1 MSWVLARQLGTC
13 GKAANSSRPVTRE
26 ESTSELDTVKIDWLN
41 ATFPCPPFSVAG
53 LLSFLSGCSSVEL
66 SARIDGGLFGFTE
79 RHRIYAHLDDGGKPV
94 EVGSIALGGDSQKG
108 RWLLQLTGKGCGL
121 ITDWESLAEMLES
134 IEATITRVD
143 LAIDFL
149 DGEYSVDDAMDM
161 LEQGLFT
168 SNGRTPSSM
177 QMGDWFRQQDGRTLY
192 VGKGKNGKM
201 LRVYEKGKQMKS
213 VNSKWT
219 RYEVQLGNRDR
230 VIPFDVLTSPA
241 KYFAGSYPALA
252 NLVIE
257 AAQTIPTHQAE
268 ATSNLGHLLHHM
280 SRCYGKAFHQTLL
293 VPDMDTS
300 DLIQELRVIGM
311 PARVDPATMQSGVSW
326 KEIQAQLRSYRE

>member
-1 MSWVLARQLGTC
+1 MSWVLARQAGTC
-13 GKAANSSRPVTRE
+13 GKAAISSRPVTRG
-26 ESTSELDTVKIDWLN
+26 ESTLASDTVKIDWLN

-53 LLSFLSGCSSVEL
+53 LLSFLSGCASTEL
-66 SARIDGGLFGFTE
+66 SARVDGGLFGFTE
-79 RHRIYAHLDDGGKPV
+79 RHRLYAHLDGALVDI
-94 EVGSIALGGDSQKG
+94 GSIALGGESQKG

-121 ITDWESLAEMLES
+121 ITDWGSLSEMLES
-134 IEATITRVD
+134 IDATITRVD
-143 LAIDFL
+143 LAMDFL

-177 QMGDWFRQQDGRTLY
+177 QMGDWYCQKDGRTLY

-201 LRVYEKGKQMKS
+201 LRVYEKGKQLKS

-241 KYFAGSYPALA
+241 KYFVGSYPALEA
-252 NLVIE
+252 LVHE
-257 AAQTIPTHQAE
+257 AAASIPTHQAE
-268 ATSNLGHLLHHM
+268 AKSDLGHLLHHL
-280 SRCYGKAFHQTLL
+280 SRCYGKALHQTQL
-293 VPDMDTS
+293 VTKVDTS
-300 DLIQELRVIGM
+300 ELIQELRVIGM
-311 PARVDPATMQSGVSW
+311 PARVDPACMQSGVSW
-326 KEIQAQLRSYRE
+326 ADIRAQLRSYQE